1 MRNLSLTMVR
11 FKEIIRDRKDQTFT
25 LVERFEALSR
35 NNAVKLLLAKGTPQE
50 KYKTVRVS

>member
-1 MRNLSLTMVR
+1 MNLTLTMVR

>member
-25 LVERFEALSR
+25 LVTRFEALSR
-35 NNAVKLLLAKGTPQE
+35 NNAVKLLLAKDTPQE